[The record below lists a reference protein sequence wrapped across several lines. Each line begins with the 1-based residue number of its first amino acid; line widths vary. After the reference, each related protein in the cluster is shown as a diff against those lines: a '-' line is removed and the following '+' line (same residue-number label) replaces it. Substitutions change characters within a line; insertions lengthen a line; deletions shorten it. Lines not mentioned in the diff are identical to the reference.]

1 MCSIKVGYANA
12 LSLGQIAAK
21 KKERGHFEWAQNEP
35 KLGRNKDEGDA
46 SLSFLAFWGDV
57 LWNIQR
63 KVSHHRA
70 MQEFQMSHQMSVI
83 MTQNINR
90 CYLKNKA
97 GVRYAKRTPNIAAWM

>member
-35 KLGRNKDEGDA
+35 KLGRNKDEGDT

-57 LWNIQR
+57 LNIVFL
-63 KVSHHRA
+63 KYSKESISSSSHA
-70 MQEFQMSHQMSVI
+70 GIPNVPSDV
-83 MTQNINR
+83 
-90 CYLKNKA
+90 CY
-97 GVRYAKRTPNIAAWM
+97 YDTTH